1 MRMQQVTEAFVT
13 LCIYRRYQQAAS
25 SLCLED
31 VTRQDR
37 REWDCEEP
45 PTQCPH
51 SPLPLFVA
59 LHQGVCHP
67 CGQEPL
73 RQGLVGMEERPPS
86 QPMEA
91 WQEVD
96 DESARFMLSRR
107 QGRELVVAPT
117 WAGEWPC
124 WPAGRELP
132 TSSATSH
139 CLWET
144 LHRPG
149 PAPLG
154 VPRGRG
160 AGGLVPLH
168 RTGKVPGSHPV

>member
-1 MRMQQVTEAFVT
+1 MESCSGGKLRGDRVARGLWKRGVRQRVTEAFAT

-51 SPLPLFVA
+51 SLLPLFVA

-107 QGRELVVAPT
+107 QGRELVVAPG
-117 WAGEWPC
+117 GE
-124 WPAGRELP
+124 AVAEF
-132 TSSATSH
+132 
-139 CLWET
+139 
-144 LHRPG
+144 
-149 PAPLG
+149 
-154 VPRGRG
+154 
-160 AGGLVPLH
+160 
-168 RTGKVPGSHPV
+168 VPGIRP